1 MVNNF
6 SGTTIVENIWND
18 ISVPLK
24 GFIKRHVRND
34 QDADDILQDVF
45 YKIYNNIGGLKDVDK
60 IHAWVYKIAKNTIMD
75 FYRAQTH
82 ELVFTEL
89 LEEIMVDTKNEITA
103 NDEVAQCL
111 RAMIDHLPEKYKS
124 AIILTEFQNLTQK
137 ELGARLGLSASGAKS
152 RVQRARTKLKEMLL
166 CCCSFEFDY
175 RGNIVDYKTKCN
187 DCKFC

>member
-1 MVNNF
+1 MNNL

-18 ISVPLK
+18 FSKPLK
-24 GFIKRHVRND
+24 GFIKRHIKND

-45 YKIYNNIGGLKDVDK
+45 CKIGNNIGSLKDSDK
-60 IHAWVYKIAKNTIMD
+60 IQAWVYKIAKNTIMD
-75 FYRAQTH
+75 FYRAQNH
-82 ELVFTEL
+82 ELAFTEL
-89 LEEIMVDTKNEITA
+89 PEEIIVDTKNEITA

-137 ELGARLGLSASGAKS
+137 ELGVRLGLSASGAKS

>member
-1 MVNNF
+1 MNNF